1 MTKDQTSSSAQLA
14 QALLLEQVH
23 YFKSQ
28 LCAEH
33 SSEYLQHLS
42 HLIFQS
48 LQQLKLH
55 QVIDM
60 QQLEMVVRRYA
71 FEMQLGA
78 DLLEFIGE
86 ISKQIYLSAL
96 KSPSTLNDLVS
107 DQQFDIW
114 LAKFLE
120 LDNIRLY
127 FNTFLRHSP
136 AIKQL
141 CHFIAT
147 SAIHHKL
154 PRFLQPASSN
164 ESSTTLQARWQQNL
178 KSFSHK
184 HQQRIEQKIEDYL
197 ARLIQQQLAELSV
210 LSNDDLEDLLRT
222 LWDDVKDKT
231 VYEYI
236 SKINPLDIEE
246 FFVLVY
252 EYWKELRQQPFIQ
265 NLVLRGVE
273 VFYEFYRDDT
283 LQDLFYGIG
292 LDEQDIYTEVQRFYP
307 KLIRVLDREGLL
319 EPLLVNVLSP
329 FYARSETLSLI
340 EQHQS

>member
-1 MTKDQTSSSAQLA
+1 
-14 QALLLEQVH
+14 
-23 YFKSQ
+23 
-28 LCAEH
+28 
-33 SSEYLQHLS
+33 
-42 HLIFQS
+42 
-48 LQQLKLH
+48 
-55 QVIDM
+55 
-60 QQLEMVVRRYA
+60 
-71 FEMQLGA
+71 
-78 DLLEFIGE
+78 
-86 ISKQIYLSAL
+86 
-96 KSPSTLNDLVS
+96 
-107 DQQFDIW
+107 
-114 LAKFLE
+114 
-120 LDNIRLY
+120 
-127 FNTFLRHSP
+127 
-136 AIKQL
+136 
-141 CHFIAT
+141 
-147 SAIHHKL
+147 
-154 PRFLQPASSN
+154 
-164 ESSTTLQARWQQNL
+164 
-178 KSFSHK
+178 
-184 HQQRIEQKIEDYL
+184 
-197 ARLIQQQLAELSV
+197 LIQQQLAELSV

-292 LDEQDIYTEVQRFYP
+292 LNEQDIYTEVQRFYP

>member
-114 LAKFLE
+114 LAKF
-120 LDNIRLY
+120 
-127 FNTFLRHSP
+127 
-136 AIKQL
+136 
-141 CHFIAT
+141 
-147 SAIHHKL
+147 
-154 PRFLQPASSN
+154 
-164 ESSTTLQARWQQNL
+164 
-178 KSFSHK
+178 
-184 HQQRIEQKIEDYL
+184 
-197 ARLIQQQLAELSV
+197 
-210 LSNDDLEDLLRT
+210 
-222 LWDDVKDKT
+222 
-231 VYEYI
+231 
-236 SKINPLDIEE
+236 
-246 FFVLVY
+246 
-252 EYWKELRQQPFIQ
+252 
-265 NLVLRGVE
+265 
-273 VFYEFYRDDT
+273 
-283 LQDLFYGIG
+283 
-292 LDEQDIYTEVQRFYP
+292 
-307 KLIRVLDREGLL
+307 
-319 EPLLVNVLSP
+319 
-329 FYARSETLSLI
+329 
-340 EQHQS
+340 